1 MTIGYSRVNRD
12 GRITLQKRGNVR
24 CYCNVKLRIGEPEEY
39 ILHRQNRPGNE
50 RQLSCGSS
58 NSLKSCPK
66 LEGIIDGRQQLRIS
80 SQSPMN
86 STKRFP
92 SPPLTDWFIA

>member
-66 LEGIIDGRQQLRIS
+66 LEGLNRWTATASNSIPVTGEQL
-80 SQSPMN
+80 
-86 STKRFP
+86 
-92 SPPLTDWFIA
+92 